1 MGLEV
6 LNKAATQMEPN
17 VMDVAPTITLGDPT
31 TPIGVTSPNVKFMT
45 NWATLQ
51 SSVLNSIHRMPPSI
65 VLQSLLARTKFGYL
79 IRPFLII
86 SRVIF
91 PTYLFTPNM
100 MELTKNLIS
109 VHHLSKQNNVLVE
122 FHHFHFLV
130 KNKITRAI
138 LLRGACNNGI
148 YTFPTS
154 MVA

>member
-65 VLQSLLARTKFGYL
+65 VLQSLLARTKIGYL

-100 MELTKNLIS
+100 MELTK
-109 VHHLSKQNNVLVE
+109 
-122 FHHFHFLV
+122 
-130 KNKITRAI
+130 
-138 LLRGACNNGI
+138 
-148 YTFPTS
+148 
-154 MVA
+154 